1 VIPPLHSL
9 PPRRAR
15 AGFTFVE
22 LSVVLVILLVAL
34 LIFSSTVSGMAKQ
47 RTVNRETGLAVNA
60 ARNMLE
66 SLRSQD
72 FAQVFALYN
81 TDPADD
87 PGGAGSAPGARF
99 AVEGLKEAADA
110 PDDLE
115 GEVQFPVLV
124 VPATGLALREDI
136 EDRGLGMPRDLS
148 GDNKVDDQDH
158 GDSYYILPVRV
169 RVRWNSPNGPRQY
182 ELCSQL
188 CRFERP

>member
-1 VIPPLHSL
+1 MIPPPFPVHG
-9 PPRRAR
+9 RRTR

-47 RTVNRETGLAVNA
+47 RTVNRESALAVSA

-72 FAQVFALYN
+72 FEQVFALYN

-99 AVEGLKEAADA
+99 AVEGLKEAADS
-110 PDDLE
+110 PDELE
-115 GEVQFPVLV
+115 AEVLFPVV
-124 VPATGLALREDI
+124 DDPDTGLALREDVD
-136 EDRGLGMPRDLS
+136 DRGLGMPRDLS
-148 GDNKVDDQDH
+148 GDNRVDDQDH
-158 GDSYYILPVRV
+158 GDGYFVLPVRV
-169 RVRWNSPNGPRQY
+169 RVRWNSPNGVRQY